1 LQVRDRT
8 VVELVRSALA
18 GSGVAPSHL
27 VLEITEG
34 VLIDKP
40 DVPTSVSATLPVD
53 NLKIDKNFVA
63 AFAPPVVG
71 SSGMQGFPFARPA
84 PAEAPTSFLAQAK

>member
-53 NLKIDKNFVA
+53 NLKIDKNFV
-63 AFAPPVVG
+63 PPVVG

>member
-18 GSGVAPSHL
+18 GSGAPSHL

-53 NLKIDKNFVA
+53 NLKIYKNFVA